1 MIVKRKGSFLE
12 TGKGIVTRVRT
23 RCDWRLDLQPSFAL
37 HDGGLVGRLP
47 VGKPT
52 TFVNAGLHLFDFV
65 GLQHVRRRPTGR
77 DLGRVVIDSIEELGL
92 GLVVSASFLFLLG
105 RIAPGDSVREIMGK
119 IIVEALLIAI
129 GISIGTSQM
138 VDAETE
144 DCEER
149 ERGAKPKDILGV
161 LSLSAC
167 GAVVLATNIA
177 ITDEVVLIGVQSHP
191 WQLVG
196 MVTVSLLLGALVM
209 VFSDLLENG
218 SSSRISFGFR
228 LVYGSVVSYAV
239 AFVCSATI
247 LFLLGRFD
255 GMAVAACLA
264 MTVVLTVAASMGAAA
279 GKLLIR

>member
-1 MIVKRKGSFLE
+1 MEVWWAGFQLGSLRLLLMLVFTFLILLGYNTYAGVRPDE
-12 TGKGIVTRVRT
+12 T
-23 RCDWRLDLQPSFAL
+23 W
-37 HDGGLVGRLP
+37 VG
-47 VGKPT
+47 
-52 TFVNAGLHLFDFV
+52 
-65 GLQHVRRRPTGR
+65 
-77 DLGRVVIDSIEELGL
+77 VVIDSIEELGL

-138 VDAETE
+138 VDAETD

-218 SSSRISFGFR
+218 SSSRISLGFR

>member
-1 MIVKRKGSFLE
+1 MRPVKESLREYARGV
-12 TGKGIVTRVRT
+12 I
-23 RCDWRLDLQPSFAL
+23 
-37 HDGGLVGRLP
+37 GGLIFSLPLLYTMEVWWAGFQLGSLRLLLMLVFTFLILLGYNTYAGVRPDETWVG
-47 VGKPT
+47 
-52 TFVNAGLHLFDFV
+52 
-65 GLQHVRRRPTGR
+65 
-77 DLGRVVIDSIEELGL
+77 VVIDSIEELGL